1 MTTDPTTDPTADPTA
16 DAGLT
21 ADPTAGLA
29 IEGVTKAYGATTVV
43 DDVTLHLP
51 RGGLTCLVGP
61 NGAGKSTLLRIA
73 ARLLAPDR
81 GRVRVD
87 GLDVAT
93 CDTTLLARR
102 LAILR
107 QEHDVAVRLRVR
119 DLVGLGRFPH
129 CGGRLRP
136 EDVEHVDRALR
147 YLELDALA
155 DRFVDELSGG
165 QRQRA
170 LIAMVLAQDTD
181 YVLLDEPLNNLDM
194 RHALGILRLV
204 RRAVDDLGKTVVVVV
219 HDLNAAAVFADTIV
233 AMRDGRVVAAG
244 PPRTIM
250 RPDLLED
257 VFAVPVTVRD
267 VDGQPVGDYL
277 RR

>member
-1 MTTDPTTDPTADPTA
+1 MTTDPTRPT
-16 DAGLT
+16 GLT
-21 ADPTAGLA
+21 
-29 IEGVTKAYGATTVV
+29 IEGVTKAYGDTTVV

-61 NGAGKSTLLRIA
+61 NGAGKSTLLRIV
-73 ARLLAPDR
+73 ARLLAADS
-81 GRVRVD
+81 GHVHVD
-87 GLDVAT
+87 ELDVAT
-93 CDTTLLARR
+93 CDSTVLARR

-107 QEHDVAVRLRVR
+107 QEHHIAVRMRVR
-119 DLVGLGRFPH
+119 DLVGFGRFPH

-136 EDVEHVDRALR
+136 QDVEHVDRALR
-147 YLELDALA
+147 YLELEPLA

-165 QRQRA
+165 QRQRV

-181 YVLLDEPLNNLDM
+181 YLLLDEPLNNLDM

-244 PPRTIM
+244 TPHEVM
-250 RPDLLED
+250 QPDLLED
-257 VFAVPVTVRD
+257 IFAVPVSVRD
-267 VDGQPVGDYL
+267 VDGRPVGDYL